1 MSILQQKITQKFLK
15 TLEKIEFGSLC
26 VVLPDGTTYS
36 FNGKQAGTHATFSL
50 LDWRVI
56 TAVSAKGD
64 IGLAETYRDGLW
76 DSDDITALL
85 MFGLENEGALEKY
98 IYGNRISQ
106 FIARFLYF
114 FTRNTINGSRRNVH
128 AHYDISN
135 EFYALWLDKSMSY
148 SSALFKTKHDSLELA
163 QNYKYDRM
171 LERLDSFT
179 GDLLEIGCGWGGFAK
194 RAVSKHNFNIKA
206 ITISEKQ
213 FSYAKSLVTQ
223 NTTFAL
229 EDYRIQQG
237 SYDHIVSIEMFEAV
251 GEQFWPTYFEKMR
264 ALLKYKGKAIIQT
277 ITIDEP
283 YFDRYRKSGDMIRSM
298 IFPGGML
305 PTAQRF
311 KSEAELAGLRL
322 NDSFAF
328 GQDYAST
335 LRHWLNSFES
345 KLSDIKALGFDL
357 AFIRVW
363 RFYLAICI
371 AGFTTGRTNVLQME
385 LQHV

>member
-1 MSILQQKITQKFLK
+1 MPIFQKQITQRFLQ
-15 TLEKIEFGSLC
+15 TLEKIEFGSLT
-26 VVLPDGTTYS
+26 VVMPDGKHHS
-36 FNGKQAGTHATFSL
+36 FSGKQRGTHATFSL
-50 LDWRVI
+50 FDWRVI
-56 TAVSAKGD
+56 TSVTAKGD
-64 IGLAETYRDGLW
+64 TGLAEAYRDGWW

-114 FTRNTINGSRRNVH
+114 FTRNTINGSQRNIH

-171 LERLDSFT
+171 LGRLDSSS
-179 GDLLEIGCGWGGFAK
+179 GNLLEIGCGWGGFAK
-194 RAVSKHNFNIKA
+194 RAVDKHDFNIKA

-213 FSYAKSLVTQ
+213 FSYAKRLVSQ

-251 GEQFWPTYFEKMR
+251 GEQFWPTYFKKMR
-264 ALLKYKGKAIIQT
+264 SLLKHNGKAVIQT
-277 ITIDEP
+277 ITIDDP

-311 KSEAELAGLRL
+311 KNEAEWAGLRL

-335 LRHWLNSFES
+335 LIHWLSSFES
-345 KLSDIKALGFDL
+345 KLSDIKALGFDM

-363 RFYLAICI
+363 RFYLAVCI
-371 AGFTTGRTNVLQME
+371 AGFTTGRTNVMQME
-385 LQHV
+385 LQHA